1 MRVRCIKAISI
12 DLTEGEI
19 YDVLEIENHFGR
31 NLYRIVDD
39 SGDDYVYG
47 SSCFEILETDVESSS
62 VFGKSIS

>member
-62 VFGKSIS
+62 VFEKSIS